1 MKTKLAKALSVVM
14 LLTLLIVP
22 AAYAAPGEHHV
33 HCEGSGYAYLRGDLT
48 VDVSARF
55 GTLTFHNI
63 SGDGVLT
70 VTGTGRKVVRGAWT
84 YVYGLNGAAHADGS
98 LIGVTLSGRNVVLDA
113 TGRGVIH
120 VRGIGS
126 CTIDG
131 ALYKWSNTTQELA
144 VGE

>member
-1 MKTKLAKALSVVM
+1 MKVTLAKALSVVM
-14 LLTLLIVP
+14 LLTLLFVP
-22 AAYAAPGEHHV
+22 AASATPEVHRV

-48 VDVSARF
+48 VDVSARP
-55 GTLTFHNI
+55 GTLSFHNI

-84 YVYGLNGAAHADGS
+84 TVYGLTGAAHADGS

-131 ALYKWSNTTQELA
+131 MQYQWSNTTQELA

>member
-1 MKTKLAKALSVVM
+1 MKTKLIKVLSLAVLVS
-14 LLTLLIVP
+14 LLIVP
-22 AAYAAPGEHHV
+22 AAFAAPNDHHV
-33 HCEGSGYAYLRGDLT
+33 HCEGSGYAYLRGDMT
-48 VDVSARF
+48 VDVSARS
-55 GTLTFHNI
+55 GALTFHNI

-70 VTGTGRKVVRGAWT
+70 VTGIGRKIVRGAWT
-84 YVYGLNGAAHADGS
+84 YVYGLNGRAHADGT

-113 TGRGVIH
+113 TGRGALH

-131 ALYKWSNTTQELA
+131 VKYGWTNTTQELA

>member
-1 MKTKLAKALSVVM
+1 MKTKLAKVLSVVV
-14 LLTLLIVP
+14 LLSMVIAP
-22 AAYAAPGEHHV
+22 AVYAAPGVQHV

-48 VDVSARF
+48 VDVRAHI
-55 GTLTFHNI
+55 GTLTFHDI
-63 SGDGVLT
+63 GGDGVLT

-84 YVYGLNGAAHADGS
+84 YVYGLNGAAQADGS

-131 ALYKWSNTTQELA
+131 VQYKWTNTTQELA

>member
-1 MKTKLAKALSVVM
+1 MKTKLIKALSVVV

-22 AAYAAPGEHHV
+22 AAYAAPADHHV
-33 HCEGSGYAYLRGDLT
+33 HCEGSGYAYLRGDMT
-48 VDVSARF
+48 IDVSARY
-55 GTLTFHNI
+55 GALTFHNI

-70 VTGTGRKVVRGAWT
+70 VTGAGRKIVRGAWT
-84 YVYGLNGAAHADGS
+84 YVYGFNGAAHADGT
-98 LIGVTLSGRNVVLDA
+98 LIGVTLNGRSVVLDA
-113 TGRGVIH
+113 TGRGVVH

-131 ALYKWSNTTQELA
+131 VQYKWSNTQQELA

>member
-1 MKTKLAKALSVVM
+1 MKTKLAKVLSVVV
-14 LLTLLIVP
+14 LLSLLLVP
-22 AAYAAPGEHHV
+22 AAYAAPEVHHV
-33 HCEGSGYAYLRGDLT
+33 HCEGSGYAYLRGDMT
-48 VDVSARF
+48 VDVSARM

-98 LIGVTLSGRNVVLDA
+98 LIAVTLSGRHVVLDA
-113 TGRGVIH
+113 TGRGVVH

-131 ALYKWSNTTQELA
+131 VQYKWSSTTQELA

>member
-1 MKTKLAKALSVVM
+1 MKTKLFKALSVVV
-14 LLTLLIVP
+14 LFSLLIVP
-22 AAYAAPGEHHV
+22 AAYAAPADHHV
-33 HCEGSGYAYLRGDLT
+33 HCEGSGYAYLRGDMT
-48 VDVSARF
+48 IDVSARY
-55 GTLTFHNI
+55 GTLTFHDIN
-63 SGDGVLT
+63 GDGVLT

-98 LIGVTLSGRNVVLDA
+98 LIGVTLSGHHVVLDA
-113 TGRGVIH
+113 TGRGVVH

-131 ALYKWSNTTQELA
+131 VQTKWSNSTRELA

>member
-1 MKTKLAKALSVVM
+1 MKAKLAKALSVVV

-22 AAYAAPGEHHV
+22 AAYAAPEVHHV
-33 HCEGSGYAYLRGDLT
+33 HCEGSGYAYLRGDMT
-48 VDVSARF
+48 VDVSARL
-55 GTLTFHNI
+55 GALTFHNI

-70 VTGTGRKVVRGAWT
+70 VIGAGRKVGRGAWT

-98 LIGVTLSGRNVVLDA
+98 AIGVALNGRSVVLDA
-113 TGRGVIH
+113 TGRGVVQ

-131 ALYKWSNTTQELA
+131 MQYKWSNTTQELA
-144 VGE
+144 VSD

>member
-1 MKTKLAKALSVVM
+1 MKTKLVKVLSVVM
-14 LLTLLIVP
+14 LLSLLIVP
-22 AAYAAPGEHHV
+22 AAFAAPEVHHV

-55 GTLTFHNI
+55 GTLAFHNI

-70 VTGTGRKVVRGAWT
+70 VTGAGRKVMRGAWT

-113 TGRGVIH
+113 AGRGVIH

-131 ALYKWSNTTQELA
+131 VQYQWSNTTQELA

>member
-1 MKTKLAKALSVVM
+1 MKTKLMKVLSVVM
-14 LLTLLIVP
+14 LLSLLIVP
-22 AAYAAPGEHHV
+22 AAYAAPDVHHV

-55 GTLTFHNI
+55 GSLSFHNI
-63 SGDGVLT
+63 SGDGALT

-84 YVYGLNGAAHADGS
+84 YVYGLNGAAHAAGS
-98 LIGVTLSGRNVVLDA
+98 LIGVALSGRNVVLDA

-131 ALYKWSNTTQELA
+131 VQYKWASTIQELA